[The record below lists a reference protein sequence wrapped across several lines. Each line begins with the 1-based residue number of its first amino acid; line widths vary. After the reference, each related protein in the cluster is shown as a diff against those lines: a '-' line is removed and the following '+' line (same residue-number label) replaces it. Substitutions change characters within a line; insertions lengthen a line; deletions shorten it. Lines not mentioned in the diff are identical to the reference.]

1 MAFLERIGL
10 APKSGRYSRRAGLR
24 SDSRSPD
31 NGRPETTRRAVLERV
46 GLLAGLAAVAMLAF
60 PNISVYDGTAQVG
73 DVWTA
78 EDVVAPFD
86 FPIRLPDDELGA
98 RRDSVLRSEPPV
110 FNESTGAL
118 AQTLARL
125 DSVDARLDSA
135 FAAYAGYRAG
145 RDRLRAIA
153 RDPGLAAPA
162 ADARAAVEADSARYA
177 ALRDDIR
184 LSLSDRQWAR
194 LLTSAYAVETGAAPP
209 PTLDDQLLGEG
220 ARIARE
226 VLARG
231 VLDVPIDSV
240 RAPTLLVRNPDPAVR
255 TEEERPRDRVVGVDE
270 AGRLARR
277 SLQAA
282 FPGRADTVGIGA
294 ALFAASFEPS
304 LLYDA
309 DATARARQ
317 ATLDAVL
324 PTRGRVRQDQVIVRR
339 GDEVTDEQAEQ
350 LRSLDLAQRERSG
363 EGAWSWARTIAGR
376 LLLILS
382 ALLLFFLYVYLLRP
396 NIFYDTRRLVLVCLV
411 LGMVLLG
418 YLVAGA
424 FGGAAPFVVPVALA
438 SILLT
443 IVFDSRVGS
452 FATMTLAA
460 LGGLVFGYDFPFA
473 FATLVVGILAV
484 FSVRD
489 VKNRSQLLASAAL
502 VLAAYGIVLSGYAL
516 LRADVWTARFMWE
529 LVAVAVNAGLI
540 LFAGPLLWLIEKAF
554 GVTTDM
560 ALLELSDTNRTLLK
574 ELSLKAPGTFNHS
587 LQVANLAEAAADAVG
602 ANALRTRVGALYHDI
617 GKMIKPEY
625 FIENQ
630 RPGENPHEKIKPSM
644 SALVIAAHVKEGVQL
659 GREQRLPQVVLDFVG
674 SHHGTGLIEFFYRRA
689 QEQAED
695 PEAIDESDYRYPG
708 PLPQTNE
715 QAIVMLAD
723 SVEAASRSLDK
734 PTPRRLESL
743 IEGIVAAR
751 VADGQLDESALT
763 FSDLRRIKA
772 TFHQL
777 LCGIYHFRVKYP
789 DQAKEPDGDGD
800 GGAAGGDGADRP
812 APGGA
817 GGTAAEAVEDPPP
830 AAVPEADP
838 AIDGER
844 PTSEE
849 RSTLG

>member
-31 NGRPETTRRAVLERV
+31 DGRPETTRRVVLERV
-46 GLLAGLAAVAMLAF
+46 GLLAALAAIAMLAF
-60 PNISVYDGTAQVG
+60 PNVSVYDGTARVG

-86 FPIRLPDDELGA
+86 FPIRLPEDELRG
-98 RRDSVLRSEPPV
+98 RRDSVLQSEPPI
-110 FNESTGAL
+110 FNEAPGAL

-135 FAAYAGYRAG
+135 FVAYAGWRAG
-145 RDRLRAIA
+145 RERLQADGPA
-153 RDPGLAAPA
+153 AGRDPERA
-162 ADARAAVEADSARYA
+162 ADRAAVRADSVRYA

-184 LSLSDRQWAR
+184 LSLSDAQWNR
-194 LLTSAYAVETGAAPP
+194 LLTSAYGVASGRASP
-209 PTLDDQLLGEG
+209 PTLDDRLLGEA

-240 RAPTLLVRNPDPAVR
+240 RAPTLLVRNLDPLVR
-255 TEEERPRDRVVGVDE
+255 SQEERPRETVVGVGE
-270 AGRLARR
+270 AVALARR

-282 FPGRADTVGIGA
+282 FPSRPDTVGIGA
-294 ALFAASFEPS
+294 TLFRSAFEPS

-317 ATLDAVL
+317 ATIDAVL
-324 PTRGRVRQDQVIVRR
+324 PTRGRVRQDQVVVRR
-339 GDEVTDEQAEQ
+339 GDEVTPERYEQ

-363 EGAWSWARTIAGR
+363 ETSWARAVVGR

-382 ALLLFFLYVYLLRP
+382 ALVLFFLYVYLLRP
-396 NIFYDTRRLVLVCLV
+396 GIFYDTRRLVLVCLI
-411 LGMVLLG
+411 LGMVLTG
-418 YLVAGA
+418 YLMAGA
-424 FGGAAPFVVPVALA
+424 FGGAAPLVVPVALA

-452 FATMTLAA
+452 FATMTMAA

-473 FATLVVGILAV
+473 FATLIVGVLAV

-489 VKNRSQLLASAAL
+489 VKNRSQLLVSAAL
-502 VLAAYGIVLSGYAL
+502 VLTAYAIVLTGYAL
-516 LRADVWTARFMWE
+516 LRVDVWTARFTAE
-529 LVAVAVNAGLI
+529 LVAVAINAGLI
-540 LFAGPLLWLIEKAF
+540 LFAGPLLWLIEKGF

-630 RPGENPHEKIKPSM
+630 QPGENPHERIKPSM

-659 GREQRLPQVVLDFVG
+659 GREQRLPTVVIDFIA

-695 PEAIDESDYRYPG
+695 PDSIDESDYRYPG
-708 PLPQTNE
+708 PRPRTNE

-723 SVEAASRSLDK
+723 SVEAASRSLEK

-743 IEGIVAAR
+743 IDGIVAAR
-751 VADGQLDESALT
+751 VADGQLDESSLT
-763 FSDLRRIKA
+763 FSDLRRIKG

-789 DQAKEPDGDGD
+789 DQAEEPEV
-800 GGAAGGDGADRP
+800 GAASGDGA
-812 APGGA
+812 APE
-817 GGTAAEAVEDPPP
+817 AEAADVEPVEEP
-830 AAVPEADP
+830 ASGSVEAPYDGP
-838 AIDGER
+838 DEEFDGER

>member
-10 APKSGRYSRRAGLR
+10 APKSGRTSRRAGLR

-31 NGRPETTRRAVLERV
+31 DGRPETTRRAVLERL
-46 GLLAGLAAVAMLAF
+46 GLLAALATIAMLAF
-60 PNISVYDGTAQVG
+60 PNVSVYDGTAQVG

-86 FPIRLPDDELGA
+86 FPIRLPEDELRA

-110 FNESTGAL
+110 FNEATGAL

-135 FAAYAGYRAG
+135 FVAYAGYRAG
-145 RDRLRAIA
+145 RERLRAVG
-153 RDPGLAAPA
+153 RDPALAAA
-162 ADARAAVEADSARYA
+162 VRADLRADSARYL

-184 LSLSDRQWAR
+184 LSLSDRQWGQ
-194 LLTSAYAVETGAAPP
+194 LLASAYAVETGAAAP
-209 PTLDDQLLGEG
+209 PTLDDRLLGEA

-231 VLDVPIDSV
+231 VLDVPTDSV
-240 RAPTLLVRNPDPAVR
+240 RAPTLLVRNLDPSVR
-255 TEEERPRDRVVGVDE
+255 SQEERPRERVVGVDE

-277 SLQAA
+277 SLAAA
-282 FPGRADTVGIGA
+282 FPGRTDSVAVGA
-294 ALFAASFEPS
+294 ALFTSSFEPS
-304 LLYDA
+304 LIYDA

-317 ATLDAVL
+317 ATIDAVL

-339 GDEVTDEQAEQ
+339 GDEVTPERFEQ

-363 EGAWSWARTIAGR
+363 ETSWARTVVGR
-376 LLLILS
+376 LLLVLS
-382 ALLLFFLYVYLLRP
+382 ALVLFFLYVYLLRP
-396 NIFYDTRRLVLVCLV
+396 AIYYDTRRLVLVCLV

-418 YLVAGA
+418 YLIAGA
-424 FGGAAPFVVPVALA
+424 FGGAAPLVVPVALA
-438 SILLT
+438 SIVLT

-473 FATLVVGILAV
+473 FATLIVGVLAV

-502 VLAAYGIVLSGYAL
+502 VLVAYLVVLSGYAL
-516 LRADVWTARFMWE
+516 LRADVWTARFASE
-529 LVAVAVNAGLI
+529 LVAVAINAGLI
-540 LFAGPLLWLIEKAF
+540 LFAGPLLWLIEKGF

-630 RPGENPHEKIKPSM
+630 RPGENPHEHIKPSM

-659 GREQRLPQVVLDFVG
+659 GREQGLPSVVVDFIG

-695 PEAIDESDYRYPG
+695 PASIDESDYRYPG
-708 PLPQTNE
+708 PRPQTNE

-751 VADGQLDESALT
+751 VADGQLDESSLT

-789 DQAKEPDGDGD
+789 DQAEEPDG
-800 GGAAGGDGADRP
+800 AADRP
-812 APGGA
+812 APGGD
-817 GGTAAEAVEDPPP
+817 GAAPEPVEGPAPGSVPGPDNGPEEAV
-830 AAVPEADP
+830 
-838 AIDGER
+838 DGEA
-844 PTSEE
+844 PTSKE